1 MCAVQDDVP
10 AVNGR
15 IEKISFFGWLM
26 VSIKRIFLANIP
38 PPPSR
43 FFLIVFSSA
52 EQNIKYT
59 TYHYIRGFQNPHVDS
74 TCGGISMGWHNRQ
87 YRRNIYVQL
96 ILAEEDI
103 KFFNGRVLMKIDFP
117 ISLQVFL
124 LAPDSLAFLLILI
137 LELILQRILESI
149 VYKMVNLQR
158 ITESC

>member
-1 MCAVQDDVP
+1 
-10 AVNGR
+10 
-15 IEKISFFGWLM
+15 
-26 VSIKRIFLANIP
+26 
-38 PPPSR
+38 
-43 FFLIVFSSA
+43 
-52 EQNIKYT
+52 
-59 TYHYIRGFQNPHVDS
+59 
-74 TCGGISMGWHNRQ
+74 MGWHNRQ